1 MIASSLSLRLRNSLL
16 IVAPEYFP
24 RLAFFGE
31 IQRGRVDHMDLSRPY
46 TRQTFQNRTKIRTP
60 SGWQWLTIPVK
71 KQEKGT
77 PLAQM
82 EIDYSSKWVQDHL
95 KGLRYNY
102 ETAPFYEH
110 YIPSITS
117 LLSERHSKLS
127 DLTSI
132 TVDWGIETLKLKP
145 LGLFP
150 RTNSG
155 DPQLI
160 TPPSIVSEP
169 IVREP
174 VYRQNFPGFEP
185 GMSWLDALFNL
196 GPMARELLNR
206 IP

>member
-1 MIASSLSLRLRNSLL
+1 M

-31 IQRGRVDHMDLSRPY
+31 IQRGRAHCTDLTRPY

-60 SGWQWLTIPVK
+60 TGWQWLTIPVT
-71 KQEKGT
+71 KQERGT
-77 PLAQM
+77 PLSQI

-117 LLSERHSKLS
+117 LLSERPSNLS
-127 DLTSI
+127 DLTI
-132 TVDWGIETLKLKP
+132 KTVDWGIETLKLKP
-145 LGLFP
+145 LGHSIT
-150 RTNSG
+150 TNIG
-155 DPQLI
+155 DPNPI
-160 TPPSIVSEP
+160 TQRSIAPEP
-169 IVREP
+169 IAQEP
-174 VYRQNFPGFEP
+174 GYRQNFPGFEP
-185 GMSWLDALFNL
+185 GMSLLDALFNL

-206 IP
+206 TPQTPG